1 MYECFKYLADEINRD
16 IKGVCGSEGDDYS
29 YYFHDDFYHV
39 TSDIDSLPLDQR
51 YDEEPKIHAL
61 TFSSGA
67 MSLIYDEMNRVE
79 PHLANGKAYSSSLML
94 SVAGKCSKYICK
106 MAAAVFISRYGV
118 SGEVDEECVS
128 DGITYFRKKL
138 SKHHEIELNQKRVQL
153 YLMQNGEFLKV
164 GISDNP
170 TRRIKDMQTG
180 NPIEITLLQS
190 KVFGS
195 RFKAEQAES
204 RLHNK
209 LKALGLH
216 VRGEWFNKC
225 DEVFKEFSKVRSVK

>member
-1 MYECFKYLADEINRD
+1 MYECFKYLAEEINSD
-16 IKGVCGSEGDDYS
+16 VKAVCGSDGDDFS

-39 TSDIDSLPLDQR
+39 TSDIDSMPLDQR
-51 YDEEPKIHAL
+51 YDEVPKSNTL

-67 MSLIYDEMNRVE
+67 MGLIYDEMNRVE
-79 PHLANGKAYSSSLML
+79 PYLADGNAYSSNLML
-94 SVAGKCSKYICK
+94 SVAGKASKYICK
-106 MAAAVFISRYGV
+106 MAAAIFISRYGI
-118 SGEVDEECVS
+118 SGVVDKECVAV
-128 DGITYFRKKL
+128 GIDYFREKL
-138 SKHHEIELNQKRVQL
+138 NKHHEIELNQKRVQL
-153 YLMQNGEFLKV
+153 YLMQSGDFLKV

-170 TRRIKDMQTG
+170 TRRINDMQTG

-190 KVFGS
+190 KVFGP
-195 RFKAEQAES
+195 RTKAEKAES
-204 RLHNK
+204 RVHNK

>member
-1 MYECFKYLADEINRD
+1 MYECFKYLAEEINSD
-16 IKGVCGSEGDDYS
+16 IKQICGSDGDDFS

-51 YDEEPKIHAL
+51 YDEKPNKHAL
-61 TFSSGA
+61 TFSDA
-67 MSLIYDEMNRVE
+67 ATDLIYDEMQRVE
-79 PHLANGKAYSSSLML
+79 PYLADGAIYSSNLML
-94 SVAGKCSKYICK
+94 SVAGKASKYICK
-106 MAAAVFISRYGV
+106 MAAAIFISRYGIG
-118 SGEVDEECVS
+118 GEIDEDCVS
-128 DGITYFRKKL
+128 DGITYFREKL
-138 SKHHEIELNQKRVQL
+138 GKHHEIELNQKRIQL
-153 YLMQNGEFLKV
+153 YLMQNGDFLKV

-195 RFKAEQAES
+195 RSKAEQAES
-204 RLHNK
+204 RVHNK

-225 DEVFKEFSKVRSVK
+225 DEVFKEFSKVRSIK